1 MKYAIIMK
9 IHEECAT
16 SVLCL
21 SFSMSCH
28 WGSNGFC
35 WQVSPSPLNAQQNVG
50 GRNEETTYATNSVVS
65 ALQVLYFYQALPKS
79 YQESLLTQCQRCKRP
94 ISLRSFCNAVFFS
107 FSNAACTREKSDSA
121 SPSCSSKLR
130 SRARCCFSFASWSG
144 ETDGISTRQATFLQV
159 LLWIMMGHEEK
170 HTCTLH

>member
-1 MKYAIIMK
+1 MLNKMLGD
-9 IHEECAT
+9 AT
-16 SVLCL
+16 KKQHTQL
-21 SFSMSCH
+21 
-28 WGSNGFC
+28 
-35 WQVSPSPLNAQQNVG
+35 
-50 GRNEETTYATNSVVS
+50 TNSVVS

-94 ISLRSFCNAVFFS
+94 ISPRSFCNAVFFS

-144 ETDGISTRQATFLQV
+144 ETDGISTRQATFLQSLV
-159 LLWIMMGHEEK
+159 VDNDGARGKTYMYI
-170 HTCTLH
+170 TLVHLANRTSVCSS